1 MIRNNYHLQSDWQL
15 FFIFLYITS
24 VFNNIWRVSY
34 WIAIF
39 TNLLTLSRH
48 LMYKITYND
57 STCLHSHIIFVA
69 ITIFQM
75 FVLIS
80 YWWSRLLLYLRHTFP
95 LPSEWFPFVFH
106 RWIYP
111 CTTLPNHIF
120 SIEIFLDLILFT
132 FTTDMCMSKCF
143 HQNFHNFTCSILPT
157 KNRVVACWPD
167 AQVVSQW
174 LL

>member
-1 MIRNNYHLQSDWQL
+1 MLGWLEKIIIFNYTANSS
-15 FFIFLYITS
+15 FFLYIAS

-95 LPSEWFPFVFH
+95 LPSEWFPLFFTDDYIPVQLYPTIYFH
-106 RWIYP
+106 W
-111 CTTLPNHIF
+111 NF
-120 SIEIFLDLILFT
+120 SRLDLIHIYNGYVYVEMFP
-132 FTTDMCMSKCF
+132 SKF
-143 HQNFHNFTCSILPT
+143 P
-157 KNRVVACWPD
+157 
-167 AQVVSQW
+167 
-174 LL
+174 